1 MGAFSFSSNTEH
13 FMSSNDKITVILN
26 GKERELFMSFGLLNS
41 LTRIVD
47 DPSRVPA
54 IRTDHELRDTVLA
67 AALAERKPSGKI
79 QKEIDLDD
87 ADITIEDVERTL
99 DWVMEHVM
107 SFFVRALKKV
117 VAVTEA
123 NKADMEALASSVNG
137 LKA

>member
-13 FMSSNDKITVILN
+13 FMSSNDKITVKLN

-54 IRTDHELRDTVLA
+54 VRTDPELRDAALA

-79 QKEIDLDD
+79 EKEVDIDDI
-87 ADITIEDVERTL
+87 DITIEDVERTL